1 MSILSFAVILKN
13 SDIAVEYVR
22 KGMTICA
29 KSIIPSLFPFMV
41 ISELIV
47 NGCGELLGRIFKKPM
62 KLLFGISGSSGCAV
76 ILGFLCGY
84 PIGARVAASLYESD
98 VIEREE
104 FERLLTFTNNAS
116 SAFVINAIGIS
127 LYSNRKIGVLIWV
140 CSVIAAV
147 IIGIFQNIISRKSN
161 QQNEK
166 QIYIIK
172 KPLNINIFTDA
183 ISQSAFSMLI
193 VCAYIIFFS
202 SVIGCLSQTLDYF
215 YIPDEV
221 RAFILGFLEISS
233 GTCEAALL
241 KNKFASILLS
251 AFIVGWSGLSVHFQI
266 MSICDSKRQNPKKSI
281 SFVPYFIAKFF
292 HGILTS
298 LMTFCGILIFPDA
311 LNSIESV
318 NAYIGV
324 PGIALAVVFCNLL
337 FIICTVV
344 ALYRF
349 LSHHITSKSD
359 IY

>member
-1 MSILSFAVILKN
+1 MALCV
-13 SDIAVEYVR
+13 
-22 KGMTICA
+22 

-41 ISELIV
+41 ISELMV
-47 NGCGELLGRIFKKPM
+47 NGCSELLGKIFKKPM
-62 KLLFGISGSSGCAV
+62 NLLFGISGSGGCAV

-116 SAFVINAIGIS
+116 SAFVINAVGIS

-140 CSVIAAV
+140 CSVIAAI
-147 IIGIFQNIISRKSN
+147 IIGVLGNIISRKNKTKS
-161 QQNEK
+161 QK
-166 QIYIIK
+166 QLYTIK
-172 KPLNINIFTDA
+172 KTLSIGIFTDA

-202 SVIGCLSQTLDYF
+202 SIIGCLSRTLDYF
-215 YIPDEV
+215 DILPEIRV
-221 RAFILGFLEISS
+221 FILGFLEISS

-241 KNKFASILLS
+241 KNKFAGILLS

-266 MSICDSKRQNPKKSI
+266 MSICGTKRQSRKKRI
-281 SFVPYFIAKFF
+281 SFFPYFIAKFF
-292 HGILTS
+292 HGILTA
-298 LMTFCGILIFPDA
+298 LITACGILLFPNT
-311 LNSIESV
+311 LNSLESV
-318 NAYIGV
+318 NAYNGSAPIN
-324 PGIALAVVFCNLL
+324 LAVVFCNLL

-349 LSHHITSKSD
+349 LYPHITSKSD